1 MLSQSGKMRKHLPC
15 LFAHFLPLIGRNLVK
30 CQNIFH
36 VWLYISSC
44 YQVEIYDQIRTIRYC
59 KAYNILYNIGLTVHD
74 LVHHV
79 EHNATRS
86 LVLCVCFV
94 NHCLTFCTFSFGHCV
109 VLYDIRILI
118 TPFGIFKL
126 FCITYNKLYTILS
139 STQHVVLYTR

>member
-1 MLSQSGKMRKHLPC
+1 LTYFDTVSKTDNGLLAKTFLCSVIGSVC
-15 LFAHFLPLIGRNLVK
+15 DEGHFRCHDWFKSPVK
-30 CQNIFH
+30 CIKESVVCNG
-36 VWLYISSC
+36 
-44 YQVEIYDQIRTIRYC
+44 YDNC
-59 KAYNILYNIGLTVHD
+59 EDKSD
-74 LVHHV
+74 
-79 EHNATRS
+79 EDKEFRS